1 MKQLK
6 GRFIVWRANRRLQK
20 RFQKS
25 FNEFLKEGYDNE

>member
-20 RFQKS
+20 MFNKS
-25 FNEFLKEGYDNE
+25 FMEFLSEGEDNE